1 MVYVVGIILPK
12 SLPKQSKKNLFA
24 VKVKTLW
31 EGHKIWKKSHFKW
44 QNSCFY
50 SVASKQVGDIFQIF
64 VAFSEKL
71 NFMYYGGT
79 LLFKIDNMFFL
90 FQAENGHY
98 IKANQKWEKSVEM

>member
-1 MVYVVGIILPK
+1 MISTMVYVVGIILPK

-24 VKVKTLW
+24 
-31 EGHKIWKKSHFKW
+31 
-44 QNSCFY
+44 
-50 SVASKQVGDIFQIF
+50 IFA
-64 VAFSEKL
+64 V
-71 NFMYYGGT
+71 MYYVGT

>member
-1 MVYVVGIILPK
+1 M
-12 SLPKQSKKNLFA
+12 
-24 VKVKTLW
+24 
-31 EGHKIWKKSHFKW
+31 
-44 QNSCFY
+44 
-50 SVASKQVGDIFQIF
+50 GDVFQIF